1 MNFLCQLSITFN
13 KTFSCAKKT
22 HASLRINNS
31 KNTIPILGSH
41 LYKNRY
47 KHNLPNQ
54 EKKSKE
60 LDAEIRIH
68 SKISE
73 SAITPNWKTGNCKR
87 RNENLQNVIELCVIQ
102 ILHQQVLVGW
112 DQYEDL
118 LLITEIL
125 IHVKS
130 STRFVKKKKKN
141 SKSRSKR
148 NVDKYKEQT
157 WNQECACN

>member
-1 MNFLCQLSITFN
+1 M
-13 KTFSCAKKT
+13 
-22 HASLRINNS
+22 
-31 KNTIPILGSH
+31 
-41 LYKNRY
+41 
-47 KHNLPNQ
+47 
-54 EKKSKE
+54 
-60 LDAEIRIH
+60 
-68 SKISE
+68 
-73 SAITPNWKTGNCKR
+73 
-87 RNENLQNVIELCVIQ
+87 IELCVIQ

-157 WNQECACN
+157 WNQECACNQKCQSLSRALQFSKLGNLLNCNHRIKYLSHYQTLQMVTVKYKISKLQSKPGTTFRQCQVGRGNNWNSIIDQLATHRN